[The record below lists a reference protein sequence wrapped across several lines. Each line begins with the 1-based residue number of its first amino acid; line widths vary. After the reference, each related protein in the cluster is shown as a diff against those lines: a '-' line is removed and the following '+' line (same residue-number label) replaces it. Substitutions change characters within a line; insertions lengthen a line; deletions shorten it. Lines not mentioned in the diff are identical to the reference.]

1 MKKIIYILI
10 SFLCFSCESPYD
22 CFDLSTGNLTIQEAI
37 GYKTDGPYMAVTA
50 GSKLYN
56 AYSSSSLLYDG
67 NNYGA
72 NGNGNGAV
80 NPGET
85 VIYSIKVA
93 NYGKKPALNVLANI
107 STSDEYIIDIQNT
120 SGNIG
125 SFAERKEIVSTDS
138 ETTVS
143 TVSTDSK
150 TIFSLNHQDNLMFT
164 VSPYTPKGHLLKFQI
179 VFTDTEG
186 NRWEDYFL
194 VMVN

>member
-93 NYGKKPALNVLANI
+93 NYGKKTVFNVLANI
-107 STSDEYIIDIQNT
+107 STTDEYILDIQKT

-125 SFAERKEIVSTDS
+125 SFAEREKIVVSDS
-138 ETTVS
+138 ETIV
-143 TVSTDSK
+143 VTDSK
-150 TIFSLNHQDNLMFT
+150 TIFSMNHKDNLMFT

-179 VFTDTEG
+179 IFTDAEG

-194 VMVN
+194 VTVY